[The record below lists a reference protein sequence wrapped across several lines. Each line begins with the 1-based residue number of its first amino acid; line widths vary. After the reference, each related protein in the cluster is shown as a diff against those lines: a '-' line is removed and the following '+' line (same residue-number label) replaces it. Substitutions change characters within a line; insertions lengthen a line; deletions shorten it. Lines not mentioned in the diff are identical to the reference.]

1 VDISGDKILSGDL
14 KKRVETSRFGPF
26 TFQVGVD
33 EREVAMLLQRVA
45 DAQERFLSS
54 PLSQVA
60 NRLEQEVLVSSIFST
75 NTIEG
80 GTLTEEETKDAL
92 DLDPAQ
98 AQAEEQRCAIN
109 LKTAYD
115 IAQKSAQ
122 VPHWRLSV
130 DFIKQ
135 IHAAI
140 TDGLSHKYNQPGLI
154 RSNPKNIVTH
164 VGDTTHGGRYK
175 PPQYGG
181 DIELLLSTSVHKFG
195 YVLCGQPFGDQLCQF
210 DLIE

>member
-1 VDISGDKILSGDL
+1 MDTSGDIILSSEHI
-14 KKRVETSRFGPF
+14 ETSLFGFF

-33 EREVAMLLQRVA
+33 QHAAAMLLQRVA

-60 NRLEQEVLVSSIFST
+60 NRLEREVLVSSIFST

-98 AQAEEQRCAIN
+98 VQAKEQRRAVNIR
-109 LKTAYD
+109 KAYD

-122 VPHWRLSV
+122 ATDWRLTI
-130 DFIKQ
+130 DFIKE
-135 IHAAI
+135 IHVAI
-140 TDGLSHKYNQPGLI
+140 TEGIIHVYNRPGVI
-154 RSNPKNIVTH
+154 RNNPKNIITR
-164 VGDTTHGGRYK
+164 VGDSAVWGRY
-175 PPQYGG
+175 
-181 DIELLLSTSVHKFG
+181 
-195 YVLCGQPFGDQLCQF
+195 
-210 DLIE
+210 